1 MRQNAPLKSPMCNSW
16 TISRSVKLNSS
27 AFPFANLQLLLLVCH
42 YFCMA
47 DFEYLIDTKFLKQS
61 SALKVKL
68 WYVACGLMG
77 PQRKAVYLWV
87 HLSSAECFM
96 SVELSFL
103 LFCPFSFPEYMCSR
117 DVSCRR
123 SFHWWQFNL
132 KHLSCLW
139 AITCSC
145 SRPWKKNWR
154 RWNRWLSIRALKRGF
169 T

>member
-1 MRQNAPLKSPMCNSW
+1 MHRDAPLKSPMCNSW

-77 PQRKAVYLWV
+77 PQRKAVYSWV
-87 HLSSAECFM
+87 HVSSAECFM
-96 SVELSFL
+96 SVELSSLLSFL
-103 LFCPFSFPEYMCSR
+103 FSRVHVFS
-117 DVSCRR
+117 DVSCLP

-145 SRPWKKNWR
+145 SRPWKKAGDAETDDYR
-154 RWNRWLSIRALKRGF
+154 LGHLS
-169 T
+169 